1 MSIYIYRYILCYLAN
16 SAYYIKLCSI
26 TDVTDTLGYIHFN
39 SSASLWNLPLT
50 RTTPDGVQGRS

>member
-1 MSIYIYRYILCYLAN
+1 MFIYIYRYVLYYLAN
-16 SAYYIKLCSI
+16 SAHYTKLYDI
-26 TDVTDTLGYIHFN
+26 TNVTNTLGHIHFN